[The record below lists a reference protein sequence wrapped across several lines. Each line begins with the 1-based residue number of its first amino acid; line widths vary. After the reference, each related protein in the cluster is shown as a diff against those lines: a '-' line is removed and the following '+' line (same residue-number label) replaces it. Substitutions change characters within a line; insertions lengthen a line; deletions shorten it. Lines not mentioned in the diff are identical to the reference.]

1 MSTDHT
7 LTESVSSGT
16 PGPHSAT
23 KTAAEVNSSFLHK
36 PFGIIKFWGFG
47 VVRPN
52 DQYYEVVSTAVEG
65 NRLDLVIAHESRQGH
80 TSVISVW
87 DPEGVEPAPEN
98 LGQGVAIRSA
108 SRLVMDE
115 NEATR
120 EGNQFRLSTAR
131 GEGLWPLKD
140 GPALVLAR

>member
-1 MSTDHT
+1 MSTDHEPT
-7 LTESVSSGT
+7 GSANSGT
-16 PGPHSAT
+16 QVAPTAA
-23 KTAAEVNSSFLHK
+23 KTAEDVNSSFLHK

-47 VVRPN
+47 IVRPN
-52 DQYYEVVSTAVEG
+52 DQFFEVVSTQVEG
-65 NRLDLVIAHESRQGH
+65 NRLDLVIVHESHQGN

-87 DPEGVEPAPEN
+87 DPENMEPAPEN
-98 LGQGVAIRSA
+98 LGQGVVIRFA
-108 SRLVMDE
+108 SRLKMDE
-115 NEATR
+115 NEAIR